1 MKVLRYITLCL
12 VMLTFHNVASRQC
25 DCFFQFDPNLN
36 AIAFEVG
43 DAVVLAEIVFGMG
56 VPDTTSSCPC
66 ADGDVNCDGV
76 VDVIDIVRMLR
87 VICGDEAL
95 EHVCQPAPDCS
106 TDHCSSLPANLTGGS
121 VTIESKTVPANAQNA
136 QVGIYFQNDASL
148 GGMILPLEIRS
159 VTPGS
164 FISGDIE
171 FKKQGRLLQSWGTIG
186 VWPLEYYYP
195 ATLPSIACSGP
206 LSGTYDSNEV
216 LQPPMTFVSPS
227 GFLWGTLACDAN
239 CLPPGD
245 DGLPGIG
252 NPSLILSFGVTGVPG
267 TFEIDTCC
275 VAPGNHLSMIDCD
288 GDSVFS
294 PSFTKGV
301 VTIAPCDCPALN
313 DPNHNGIPFEI
324 GDWVRMTYLAFGGE
338 SSETTPTC
346 PCSDGDVD
354 CNGLIDVVDLVRM
367 VHVISGQDDGSGVCV
382 PTADCSIGD
391 CPPLAVEA
399 SGGNIAI
406 ESKVVLAG
414 AQDVEIGIYLDNNRA
429 LSALTLPLELRTI
442 DGGFVYDC
450 EMLIP
455 ASSRVPQS
463 GSNST
468 VPLRLF
474 HPQVALIN
482 SCSGPVSNTFDQWD
496 TIPPGQFPS
505 PFGMLWACFAPD
517 TTGCIPAGSDGT
529 PGSGNPSIK
538 LVADIAS
545 FSGAFEIDTCCIAP
559 GTHLAMV
566 ECGGDTVYTPTFTKG
581 VITVVASACDCPC
594 AADPQCDGVHD
605 VVDVTSI
612 INAAFRAGATI
623 SDNGCGFFRQ
633 DVDCS
638 GSVDVLDIV
647 TSVGVAFRGGSADLE
662 FCDGCP

>member
-1 MKVLRYITLCL
+1 MK
-12 VMLTFHNVASRQC
+12 ASRLVTACLIVVSVHSVAISQC
-25 DCFFQFDPNLN
+25 DCPFQFDPNQN
-36 AIAFEVG
+36 AIPFEVG
-43 DAVVLAEIVFGMG
+43 DAVVLAEIVFGTG
-56 VPDTTSSCPC
+56 IPETTGACPC
-66 ADGDVNCDGV
+66 ADGDANCDGL
-76 VDVIDIVRMLR
+76 VDVIDMVRMLR

-95 EHVCQPAPDCS
+95 DRVCQPATDCS
-106 TDHCSSLPANLTGGS
+106 TQHCPGLPSNLAGGS
-121 VTIESKTVPANAQNA
+121 VIIESKTVPANAQNA
-136 QVGIYFQNDASL
+136 EIGIYLQNGADL
-148 GGMILPLEIRS
+148 GGLLLPLEIRS

-171 FKKQGRLLQSWGTIG
+171 FMKNGRMLQHWGAIG

-195 ATLPSIACSGP
+195 TTTPSNTCSGP
-206 LSGTYDSNEV
+206 LSSTYDSNEV
-216 LQPPMTFVSPS
+216 LQPPASFTSPA
-227 GFLWGTLACDAN
+227 GFLWGTLACGAN

-245 DGLPGIG
+245 DGPPGTG
-252 NPSLILSFGVTGVPG
+252 NPSLIVSFGVTGVPG
-267 TFEIDTCC
+267 SFEIDTCC
-275 VAPGNHLSMIDCD
+275 IAPGNHLSMIDCD

-294 PSFTKGV
+294 PTFTKGV

-313 DPNHNGIPFEI
+313 DANHNGIPFEI

-338 SSETTPTC
+338 PSTITPTC
-346 PCSDGDVD
+346 RCSDGDVD

-367 VHVISGQDDGSGVCV
+367 VHVISGQDDGSGMCA
-382 PTADCSIGD
+382 PTADCSIEG

-399 SGGNIAI
+399 SGGNIVI

-442 DGGFVYDC
+442 DGGFVHDC

-455 ASSRVPQS
+455 ALSRIPSS
-463 GSNST
+463 GSNSAI
-468 VPLRLF
+468 PLMLF
-474 HPQVALIN
+474 HSQTALVN
-482 SCSGPVSNTFDQWD
+482 SCSGPVSSTFNQWD

-505 PFGMLWACFAPD
+505 PFGMLWACLAPD
-517 TTGCIPAGSDGT
+517 TTGCIPAGSDGS

-538 LVADIAS
+538 LSADIAS
-545 FSGAFEIDTCCIAP
+545 FSGSFEIDTCCIAP

-566 ECGGDTVYTPTFTKG
+566 ECGGDTIFAPTFTKG
-581 VITVVASACDCPC
+581 VITVLTSACDCPC

-605 VVDVTSI
+605 IVDVTSI

-633 DVDCS
+633 DVNCS
-638 GSVDVLDIV
+638 GAVDILDVV